1 MASSNSA
8 TEPKSNPSEKF
19 AFRLRA
25 SLFGAH
31 RRSCCASSIPDPSEK
46 PVVHDGGHVG
56 SGATSDEIE
65 EHLKW
70 VAEWIDS
77 SKSPATSSPLR
88 LGQIS
93 GAAASLLAENPMA
106 GMTVGERV
114 QRDPGVSLRDS
125 RAPLREAAASLKPF
139 QASRPP
145 TLDSTPVRLLARR
158 SWMAW
163 VGGLGTIMLLPTVI
177 GFLVMDLPISRFS
190 QRQADDSTFD
200 LASSSSR
207 FVRHESSRRNES
219 EPRLVA
225 QKSRGMSG
233 EPIPLGL
240 TLSGSAP
247 GNVVVIAGLVPG
259 MTLSNGSA
267 VGSDTWQ
274 VPATDLSGDR
284 LEPGRFRAGA
294 NRRRSCQS
302 GAGLGCGGP
311 A

>member
-8 TEPKSNPSEKF
+8 TEPKSNSSEKF

-46 PVVHDGGHVG
+46 RVVHDGGHVG
-56 SGATSDEIE
+56 SGATSDVIE

-77 SKSPATSSPLR
+77 SKSPATSRPVP

-93 GAAASLLAENPMA
+93 EAAALSAEDPSA
-106 GMTVGERV
+106 GMTAGGRV
-114 QRDPGVSLRDS
+114 ERDPGVPLRDS
-125 RAPLREAAASLKPF
+125 RAPLREAPPLNPF
-139 QASRPP
+139 QASRPR
-145 TLDSTPVRLLARR
+145 TVDATPVRLLARR

-177 GFLVMDLPISRFS
+177 GFLVMDLPVSRFS

-207 FVRHESSRRNES
+207 FVRHESSQRNEL

-225 QKSRGMSG
+225 QKSRGLSG
-233 EPIPLGL
+233 EPIP
-240 TLSGSAP
+240 
-247 GNVVVIAGLVPG
+247 
-259 MTLSNGSA
+259 
-267 VGSDTWQ
+267 
-274 VPATDLSGDR
+274 
-284 LEPGRFRAGA
+284 
-294 NRRRSCQS
+294 
-302 GAGLGCGGP
+302 
-311 A
+311 